1 MKYGRKSRIFRR
13 YMDRRARKEILHMID
28 NENSLYINEYSLY
41 MNRIYML
48 NALRTAQ
55 KDQRVREAI
64 RDWMRRHEEQ
74 LEALD
79 ASLLEEY
86 QRVFSRNVT
95 KDQDKADRSEQSQQ
109 QFFDYAVK
117 TLTEKTQQ
125 QPAPSPEETANPS
138 RCPAFFFRTRGTRAA
153 HPEMLL
159 WL

>member
-1 MKYGRKSRIFRR
+1 MKYGRRSRIAIRNMRR
-13 YMDRRARKEILHMID
+13 KTRKEFLPLMD

-41 MNRIYML
+41 INRIYML

-95 KDQDKADRSEQSQQ
+95 KDRDKADRLEQSQQ

-117 TLTEKTQQ
+117 TLIEKTQQ
-125 QPAPSPEETANPS
+125 QPAPSPE
-138 RCPAFFFRTRGTRAA
+138 
-153 HPEMLL
+153 
-159 WL
+159 